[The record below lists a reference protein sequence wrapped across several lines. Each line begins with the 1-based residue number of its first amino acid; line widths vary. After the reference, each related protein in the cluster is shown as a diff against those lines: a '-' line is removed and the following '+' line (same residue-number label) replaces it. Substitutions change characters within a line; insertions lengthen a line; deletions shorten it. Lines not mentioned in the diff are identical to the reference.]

1 MRLFLCFAI
10 SLMSLSIQSD
20 VAAADAAAE
29 SRQLLVVTVAN
40 WNSTT
45 GQLQR
50 FDRERTGDSWRK
62 TGTAIPVSIGRTGL
76 AWGTGRH
83 VVPQATDGGLKKEG
97 DGRSPAGVFNL
108 MNAFGYAATNTMKAL
123 KIPYEQCMESLR
135 CVDDAASADYNRI
148 LPEPKG
154 GAPWKSAELMK
165 RDDDLYRLGVVV
177 AHNRSPRVAGGG
189 SCIFLHIWK
198 EPGAT
203 TSGCTAMASRDL
215 EVVVGWLDSA
225 KQPLLVQWPETERV
239 QLARSWRMDLPLK

>member
-1 MRLFLCFAI
+1 MRLLLSFAI
-10 SLMSLSIQSD
+10 FLMSLAIPSD
-20 VAAADAAAE
+20 VSAADVAAE
-29 SRQLLVVTVAN
+29 SRQLLVVTVPT

-50 FDRERTGDSWRK
+50 FDRGVLIEAWRK
-62 TGTAIPVSIGRTGL
+62 TGPAIPVSIGRTGL

-97 DGRSPAGVFNL
+97 DGRSPAGVFSL
-108 MNAFGYAATNTMKAL
+108 MNAFGYAPTNTMKAL
-123 KIPYEQCMESLR
+123 KISYEQCTESLR

-177 AHNRSPRVAGGG
+177 AHNQSPRVAGGG

-203 TSGCTAMASRDL
+203 TSGCTAMKAEDL
-215 EVVVGWLDSA
+215 EIVVRWLDAA
-225 KQPLLVQWPETERV
+225 KQPLLVQWTSGEAAGLDRN
-239 QLARSWRMDLPLK
+239 WKIGLPK